1 MLKIKIMA
9 RPKKCRIINCNPAS
23 YYFKPRGVPMYELEE
38 IILEQDE
45 LEALRLADFQALS
58 HDKAA
63 EQMEVSRATV
73 GRILESARK
82 KLVDAVLNG
91 KAIKISEDLPVQLRD
106 KFRK

>member
-1 MLKIKIMA
+1 
-9 RPKKCRIINCNPAS
+9 
-23 YYFKPRGVPMYELEE
+23 MYELEE

-63 EQMEVSRATV
+63 GQMKISRATV

-91 KAIKISEDLPVQLRD
+91 KAIKISVELPVQLKEKIR
-106 KFRK
+106 R